1 MGSGR
6 LLPGSARG
14 YARHRDRHG
23 GGCRR
28 STWRKTATAFPGG
41 RADVKPAPFSYSR
54 AETLDAAF
62 RIFAAA
68 DGEAKYLAG
77 GQTLGPMLN
86 LRLTQP
92 VALIDIARVTEVPRD
107 EERPSRIHVGPAV
120 RAAGLADGRVPAAA
134 TR

>member
-41 RADVKPAPFSYSR
+41 RAHVKPAPFSYSR
-54 AETLDAAF
+54 AETLDDAF

-77 GQTLGPMLN
+77 GQTLGPMPN

-92 VALIDIARVTEVPRD
+92 DALIDIPRVAALRRAVERRPRLVLGARVGSAEGR
-107 EERPSRIHVGPAV
+107 RVGKEWV
-120 RAAGLADGRVPAAA
+120 S
-134 TR
+134 TC